1 MSPVQAAPIYALQ
14 NAITGARTALTMAE
28 VELIKARHLGPECL
42 DAAESKIKAAAG
54 VLLAATKG
62 GLK

>member
-14 NAITGARTALTMAE
+14 NAITEARTALTMAE
-28 VELIKARHLGPECL
+28 VDLIKALHLGPECL

-54 VLLAATKG
+54 VLLAATKRS
-62 GLK
+62 

>member
-1 MSPVQAAPIYALQ
+1 
-14 NAITGARTALTMAE
+14 MAE

-62 GLK
+62 GQS

>member
-14 NAITGARTALTMAE
+14 NAITEARTALTMAE

-42 DAAESKIKAAAG
+42 DAAELRIKAAAD
-54 VLLAATKG
+54 VLLAAIRKEV
-62 GLK
+62 

>member
-1 MSPVQAAPIYALQ
+1 MSPVQA
-14 NAITGARTALTMAE
+14 ALTMAE

-62 GLK
+62 G

>member
-1 MSPVQAAPIYALQ
+1 MSQAQAAPIYALQ
-14 NAITGARTALTMAE
+14 NAIGEARTALTMAE

-62 GLK
+62 GQS

>member
-14 NAITGARTALTMAE
+14 NAITEARTALTMAE

-42 DAAESKIKAAAG
+42 DAAELRIKAAAD
-54 VLLAATKG
+54 VLLAAIHKEV
-62 GLK
+62 